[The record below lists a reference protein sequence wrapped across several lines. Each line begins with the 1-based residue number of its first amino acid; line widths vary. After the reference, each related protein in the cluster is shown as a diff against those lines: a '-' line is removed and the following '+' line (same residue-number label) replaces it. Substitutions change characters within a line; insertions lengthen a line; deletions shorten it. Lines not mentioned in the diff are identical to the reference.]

1 MQSVGE
7 YTHPTGCDIAI
18 GSCIFAGDQITETG
32 MKSISSQSLWSALR
46 GLAYQGA
53 IAGLLP
59 LPALFMARSSMTA
72 DLAALYL
79 GLASAWLAADAF
91 RDRPVDRA
99 AWLNRMCALGLIL
112 SVNVGLFGFLGVVS
126 EIESHIP
133 FPLIAGLAAV
143 PALGLIPWLTLK
155 LRHPYQAIV
164 LGGAC
169 VGGMKIL
176 GCIVARIIY
185 GPDALR
191 DGFMAADWRTA
202 PVMIGC
208 FWVGTILVS
217 SWGLFESYR
226 DCCMT
231 DDFDGCETVAG

>member
-1 MQSVGE
+1 
-7 YTHPTGCDIAI
+7 
-18 GSCIFAGDQITETG
+18 
-32 MKSISSQSLWSALR
+32 MKSISLQSLWSALR
-46 GLAYQGA
+46 GLSYQGA
-53 IAGLLP
+53 LAGLLP
-59 LPALFMARSSMTA
+59 FPALLIARSEMTA

-91 RDRPVDRA
+91 RDRSIDRA

-112 SVNVGLFGFLGVVS
+112 GLNVGLFGLLGVVS
-126 EIESHIP
+126 GIESNIP
-133 FPLIAGLAAV
+133 FPLIAAFSAV

-155 LRHPYQAIV
+155 LQHSYQAIV
-164 LGGAC
+164 VGGAS
-169 VGGMKIL
+169 VGGIKIL

-208 FWVGTILVS
+208 FWTGTILLS
-217 SWGLFESYR
+217 CWGFLESYR
-226 DCCMT
+226 ICSGPS
-231 DDFDGCETVAG
+231 DFGAGETIAG